1 MTSATTKKLGAM
13 KHLLLELQKVGS
25 IADDNMR
32 EHLLNRYIRHE
43 IHNFRHLAEYLLAI
57 RAIGAH
63 NYDQIILYSNRYGEN

>member
-1 MTSATTKKLGAM
+1 MTSATPKKLGAM
-13 KHLLLELQKVGS
+13 KHLLLELQKVGA

-43 IHNFRHLAEYLLAI
+43 LENFRHLAEYLLAI
-57 RAIGAH
+57 KAVGPR